1 MPNIP
6 NIDFTIDK
14 DAQILH
20 INGNEI
26 KLTLLR
32 WNLFMYLYGNKRR
45 YTSTEE
51 LWTTLWSDEI
61 QRGVVKWQATRLRRE
76 IAPMGLEYRQGYGW
90 RLRGL

>member
-1 MPNIP
+1 MPNI
-6 NIDFTIDK
+6 DLTIDE

-32 WNLFMYLYGNKRR
+32 WNLFMYLYSNKHR

-61 QRGVVKWQATRLRRE
+61 QRGVVKWQAARLRQG
-76 IAPMGLEYRQGYGW
+76 IAPVELEYRQGYGW
-90 RLRGL
+90 RLGL